1 MKRSAAALIIGLGLI
16 AASCA
21 TEPAGPLTFSAQAD
35 APSTSGKLLQF
46 SSFYPGTIKAR
57 PGDTVVIVNKG
68 PGAPHT
74 VSFGIKADRS
84 NQPPPILPTGDNPAV
99 FENCV
104 TPQEPT
110 NKMTSCPTK
119 TTTPGEYTGSGY
131 WNGFMSPAS
140 VPAPAAAKQVT
151 LKLASSINPG
161 EYSFICILHGPMVG
175 KLQVVGDD
183 ADRDSITEFNEA
195 RDKEVS
201 DAQAR
206 AANIPEPPVAGK
218 TPATV
223 AAGWSGG
230 PVAVN
235 EFFPK
240 EISVKAG
247 SQVSFEAFS
256 PFEPHTVTFGGPKSG
271 VVEQQPQLLSP
282 SGVKSGGAY
291 TSGVTNSGIYGVK
304 GGPVFPPGP
313 FVLSFP
319 NAGTYKYTCV
329 LHPGMEGTV
338 KVT

>member
-1 MKRSAAALIIGLGLI
+1 MKRCLAALLVGLGLV
-16 AASCA
+16 ASACA
-21 TEPAGPLTFSAQAD
+21 TEAQGPLTFQAQAD
-35 APSTSGKLLQF
+35 APSTSEKLLQF
-46 SSFYPGTIKAR
+46 SSFYPGTIRAR
-57 PGDTVVIVNKG
+57 PGDTIVITNKG

-84 NQPPPILPTGDNPAV
+84 NQPPVVLPTGENPAV
-99 FENCV
+99 FGPCV

-119 TTTPGEYTGSGY
+119 TTTPGEYNGTGY
-131 WNGFMSPAS
+131 WNAFMAPAS
-140 VPAPAAAKQVT
+140 APAPAAAKQTT
-151 LKLASSINPG
+151 LKLGSSIAAG
-161 EYSFICILHGPMVG
+161 EYTFICILHGPMVG
-175 KLQVVGDD
+175 KLQVVEDE
-183 ADRDSITEFNEA
+183 ADRDSVAEFAEA

-206 AANIPEPPVAGK
+206 AANIENPPVEGK

-256 PFEPHTVTFGGPKSG
+256 PFEPHTVTFGGAPSGAEDSKLFNPSGAKSG
-271 VVEQQPQLLSP
+271 A
-282 SGVKSGGAY
+282 AY
-291 TSGVTNSGIYGVK
+291 TGGVANSGIFGIK
-304 GGPVFPPGP
+304 GGPFPPGP
-313 FVLSFP
+313 YVLSFP
-319 NAGTYKYTCV
+319 SAGTYKYTCV
-329 LHPGMEGTV
+329 LHKGMEGTV